1 VRISDTVGEVIRAAP
16 LFLRI
21 SDTLRGVIRAAP
33 LFVLSSDTFTMPL
46 PAIPKRTSNAAPN
59 PHAAATAAGRS
70 RRLAMQMREDE
81 HEASKGA
88 SLLDKADT
96 WEFAVTE
103 TYMYTLQ

>member
-1 VRISDTVGEVIRAAP
+1 
-16 LFLRI
+16 
-21 SDTLRGVIRAAP
+21 
-33 LFVLSSDTFTMPL
+33 
-46 PAIPKRTSNAAPN
+46 
-59 PHAAATAAGRS
+59 
-70 RRLAMQMREDE
+70 MQMREDE